1 VGNLGKLRTILALLP
16 SFGRGKLSS
25 SIDHPRGWQA
35 ATFCEGRELNHTNNT
50 TIFLEK
56 KGYIRQEVTYQTS
69 ITTRKATMARKKA
82 SNGKP
87 NRTDPHS
94 NKSLAIRLVLR
105 KMPTAKASQIADAV
119 KKEYGHEVN
128 QNMVYMVK
136 TKTNMAADRR
146 ESPITS
152 AALWVDA
159 IKTAR
164 QLLKATGS
172 VANATALLK
181 ALDR

>member
-1 VGNLGKLRTILALLP
+1 MAKKSKPGNA
-16 SFGRGKLSS
+16 
-25 SIDHPRGWQA
+25 D
-35 ATFCEGRELNHTNNT
+35 
-50 TIFLEK
+50 
-56 KGYIRQEVTYQTS
+56 
-69 ITTRKATMARKKA
+69 
-82 SNGKP
+82 
-87 NRTDPHS
+87 RTDPQH
-94 NKSLAIRLVLR
+94 NKSLAIRMVL
-105 KMPTAKASQIADAV
+105 KTMPDAKASEVAAAV
-119 KKEYGHEVN
+119 KKEYGHEVS
-128 QNMVYMVK
+128 QNMIYMVK
-136 TKTNMAADRR
+136 TKSNMAADRR